1 MDLRTKLVFSLV
13 AVALVSMLALGTL
26 AYRSA
31 EEPLIRKTL
40 RQLEALAQVRES
52 QLQAVGAGWRENV
65 RLVASRTQLRR
76 SVRDYGDTGATDQRE
91 RAQEILSDAI
101 ESSTSILDLA
111 VYDGQGRLV
120 AATGDAPGRFDAGAV
135 GAFDSGADRPLAP
148 DAGVTDRPPVQ
159 LLGIDEA
166 EDGSTSALLV
176 APLILDGATVGW
188 LRAELATDPLV
199 ELTSDYTGLGD
210 TGETLILLLGG
221 EDEGAFLTPVR
232 HAGTDSGDAAS
243 DVRDAAENAALL
255 AASGREGTYTEG
267 VVDYRGEPVWAAV
280 RVLPELGLGL
290 VVKFDEAEELAPLM
304 EYRERLVRVGFSLS
318 AIAILAGVL
327 LGLHF
332 TRPIHELAAVAHRI
346 RGGEL
351 GARADAER
359 EDELGILADAFN
371 AMSDELQAR
380 MTLLQ
385 EFKRFFDRSRDML
398 CIAGTDGYFKRVN
411 PAFERS
417 LGWSEQ
423 DLLGRPFLD
432 FVHPDDMEKTLEET
446 ERLGRGIP
454 TISFQNRY
462 LLPDGDYALLHWT
475 CHPEPETGQ
484 LFAAAR
490 IVDEGA

>member
-40 RQLEALAQVRES
+40 RQLDALAQVRES
-52 QLQAVGAGWRENV
+52 QLRAVGAGWRENV

-76 SVRDYGDTGATDQRE
+76 STRAFGDSGATDERE
-91 RAQEILSDAI
+91 RVAEILADAI
-101 ESSTSILDLA
+101 ESSRSIRDLA
-111 VYDGQGRLV
+111 VYDTRGGLI
-120 AATGDAPGRFDAGAV
+120 AATGEAPEPFDSDRAVDAEAGAI
-135 GAFDSGADRPLAP
+135 DQPRE
-148 DAGVTDRPPVQ
+148 R
-159 LLGIDEA
+159 LLGIEEA
-166 EDGSTSALLV
+166 EDGATSARFV
-176 APLILDGATVGW
+176 APLVLDSATVGW
-188 LRAELATDPLV
+188 LRAGLATDPLL

-210 TGETLILLLGG
+210 TGETLILRLGG
-221 EDEGAFLTPVR
+221 EDEGAFLTPAR
-232 HAGTDSGDAAS
+232 HARTEPDNGRVAAS
-243 DVRDAAENAALL
+243 GSPERAALL

-280 RVLPELGLGL
+280 RALPELGLGL
-290 VVKFDEAEELAPLM
+290 VVKFDAAEELAPLM

-318 AIAILAGVL
+318 ALAILAGVL

-332 TRPIHELAAVAHRI
+332 TRPIHDLAAVANRI

-371 AMSDELQAR
+371 AMSDELQDR

-398 CIAGTDGYFKRVN
+398 CIAGTDGYFKKVN
-411 PAFERS
+411 PAFERT

-462 LLPDGDYALLHWT
+462 LLPDGDYAMLHWT

-484 LFAAAR
+484 LYAAAR

>member
-40 RQLEALAQVRES
+40 RQLDALAQVRES
-52 QLQAVGAGWRENV
+52 QLRAVGAGWRENV

-76 SVRDYGDTGATDQRE
+76 SVLAFGGSDAEDERQRV
-91 RAQEILSDAI
+91 QEILSDAI
-101 ESSTSILDLA
+101 ESSSSIRDLA
-111 VYDGQGRLV
+111 VYDPQSRLI
-120 AATGDAPGRFDAGAV
+120 AATGDAPGRFDAGGV
-135 GAFDSGADRPLAP
+135 GGLGARADRAVDPGGGAS
-148 DAGVTDRPPVQ
+148 DRPPVRF
-159 LLGIDEA
+159 LGIQEA
-166 EDGSTSALLV
+166 EDGSRWALLV
-176 APLILDGATVGW
+176 APLILEGATVGW
-188 LRAELATDPLV
+188 LRAELATDPLFA
-199 ELTSDYTGLGD
+199 LTSEYTGLGD
-210 TGETLILLLGG
+210 TGETQIVLLGG
-221 EDEGAFLTPVR
+221 ADEGAFLTPVR
-232 HAGTDSGDAAS
+232 HGGAGAGDASTTAGGS
-243 DVRDAAENAALL
+243 DRAVARAL
-255 AASGREGTYTEG
+255 SGREGTYTQG

-280 RVLPELGLGL
+280 RILPELGLGL
-290 VVKFDEAEELAPLM
+290 VVKFDAAEELAPLM

-332 TRPIHELAAVAHRI
+332 TRPIHELAAVANRI

-359 EDELGILADAFN
+359 EDELGILAGAFN
-371 AMSDELQAR
+371 AMSDELQDR

-398 CIAGTDGYFKRVN
+398 CIAGTDGYFKKVN
-411 PAFERS
+411 PAFERT

-423 DLLGRPFLD
+423 HLLGRPFLD
-432 FVHPDDMEKTLEET
+432 FVHPDDVEKTIEET

-462 LLPDGDYALLHWT
+462 QLPDGDYTVLHWT
-475 CHPEPETGQ
+475 CHPDPETGQ
-484 LFAAAR
+484 LYAAAR